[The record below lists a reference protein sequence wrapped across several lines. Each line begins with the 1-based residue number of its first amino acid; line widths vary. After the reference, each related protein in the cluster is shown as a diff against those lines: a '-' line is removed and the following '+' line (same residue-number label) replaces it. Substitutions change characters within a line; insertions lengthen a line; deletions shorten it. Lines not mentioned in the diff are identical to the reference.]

1 MERRQAL
8 FLLASGL
15 AQGIPNHVKPGDERE
30 AWVGRVLQRML
41 TIRPGMTRE
50 NLLTV
55 FTMEGGIS
63 ARTWRNY
70 VSVDCAYFKVYVEF
84 TLAGNPESMEEDP
97 RDTIKTISKPF
108 LEFSIM
114 D

>member
-1 MERRQAL
+1 MERRQTL
-8 FLLASGL
+8 FLLAGGVT
-15 AQGIPNHVKPGDERE
+15 QGIPNHLKPEDERE
-30 AWVGRVLQRML
+30 AWVGRVLARML
-41 TIRPGMTRE
+41 TIKPGMTRE
-50 NLLTV
+50 RLLSIFGT
-55 FTMEGGIS
+55 EGGIS

-84 TLAGNPESMEEDP
+84 TPAGNPESMEEDP

-108 LEFSIM
+108 LEFRVT